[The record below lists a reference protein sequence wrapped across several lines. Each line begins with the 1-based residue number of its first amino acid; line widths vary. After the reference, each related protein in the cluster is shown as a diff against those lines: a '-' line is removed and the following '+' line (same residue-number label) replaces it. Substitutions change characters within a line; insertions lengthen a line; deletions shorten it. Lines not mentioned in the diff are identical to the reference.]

1 MGCGMLAAAGV
12 LVGLVVVGVV
22 EGVVVRPVVGPVLPV
37 LVPPVP
43 VVGGVVVPPVP
54 WPVTAIG
61 INKPT
66 TAAAVIALT
75 QFFEAILP
83 PWTAHIIP
91 PKIALRLFADVN
103 NVPCRTA
110 APLGRM
116 GLQKP
121 MLKPSLLPA
130 IALLA
135 ILTACSET
143 PSPSTAKKEPEKV
156 EPVTGQSAVFKMY
169 QMARAWAPD
178 SQVMKLQSMHLTEV
192 KDGPPGTAPAW
203 QATFVSTARS
213 QSRSYTFSIVEGE
226 GNLHKGAF
234 AGLEESW
241 SGGPS
246 GMDSPFLMAAIKIDT
261 DAAYKT
267 AMEDPHSH
275 AAEYDKKNPG
285 KPITIFLEKTPKHPD
300 PAWRIIWG
308 ESAGTSNFSVLI
320 DASTGEYVET
330 LR

>member
-1 MGCGMLAAAGV
+1 MS
-12 LVGLVVVGVV
+12 
-22 EGVVVRPVVGPVLPV
+22 
-37 LVPPVP
+37 
-43 VVGGVVVPPVP
+43 
-54 WPVTAIG
+54 
-61 INKPT
+61 KPY
-66 TAAAVIALT
+66 I
-75 QFFEAILP
+75 F
-83 PWTAHIIP
+83 
-91 PKIALRLFADVN
+91 
-103 NVPCRTA
+103 
-110 APLGRM
+110 
-116 GLQKP
+116 
-121 MLKPSLLPA
+121 PA

-143 PSPSTAKKEPEKV
+143 PTTTAVKKEPEKP

-178 SQVMKLQSMHLTEV
+178 AQVMTLQSMHLSEV
-192 KDGPPGTAPAW
+192 KDGAPGTAPAW
-203 QATFVSTARS
+203 QANFVSAAKS

-234 AGLEESW
+234 AGPEQGW

-246 GMDSPFLMAAIKIDT
+246 GLNSPFLMAAIKVDT

-267 AMEDPHSH
+267 AMDTAHSH

-285 KPITIFLEKTPKHPD
+285 KPITIMLEKTAKHPD

-320 DASTGEYVET
+320 DASTGEYLET